1 MQRNYS
7 VEWLSESSHK
17 QSGPSN
23 VNLPNYM
30 IGYTSLPFTGHY
42 NVQSSGDNTF
52 CSNIDYSEK
61 ENYKTVKE
69 ERMEPYEA
77 RRHFQ
82 STPQESGSSRKALTE
97 VLDWRK
103 NPVEEDE
110 SSSDMDSLKSPVSS
124 CEDEMAARPRTK
136 FTTEQLKE
144 LEKSFKQQRYIGASE
159 KKRLSK
165 VLKLSEIQIK
175 TWFQNRRMKFKRQ
188 SQDARVDAFFSG
200 LYVPYYGYSDP
211 RTPQGPVQPEFAL
224 QVPPLASALPLY
236 PLQPVAVRHGH
247 SPSPVPAPN
256 FGTYPYSSIL
266 VRPMRNEPTGPK
278 FRPY

>member
-1 MQRNYS
+1 MEKKNYS
-7 VEWLSESSHK
+7 VEWLAESSHK
-17 QSGPSN
+17 KTGPSN

-30 IGYTSLPFTGHY
+30 FGYTTLPFNGDY
-42 NVQSSGDNTF
+42 KVLSSGDKAS
-52 CSNIDYSEK
+52 CSNIDYNEK
-61 ENYKTVKE
+61 ENYQSVKE
-69 ERMEPYEA
+69 VRMEPYEA
-77 RRHFQ
+77 RRCFQ
-82 STPQESGSSRKALTE
+82 STPQDSGSSRKALTE

-103 NPVEEDE
+103 NPIEEDE

-188 SQDARVDAFFSG
+188 SQDARVEAFFSG
-200 LYVPYYGYSDP
+200 LYVPLSDL
-211 RTPQGPVQPEFAL
+211 RTPQGPIQPEFAFPA
-224 QVPPLASALPLY
+224 PPLASALPLY
-236 PLQPVAVRHGH
+236 PLQPVAVRPGH
-247 SPSPVPAPN
+247 SPSPVPAPH
-256 FGTYPYSSIL
+256 FGSYSYSSRF
-266 VRPMRNEPTGPK
+266 VHPMRNESTGPK